1 MNNVNVLDRIQ
12 IIWDIKN
19 IDEPTK
25 SSIVEYVEHGF
36 WKIDSYLKT
45 VLSKTD
51 ESIIL
56 KVYLE
61 KKGTDDYI
69 GSFNFKFPG
78 ILDDFTVDI
87 DEDTPEK
94 WIIQHYLIRGKTC
107 FRKKLKNYMTTPTIK
122 LKEEQLKLNM
132 FANTNSINILFKRIW
147 ACYIKNNQYSEY

>member
-51 ESIIL
+51 ESIML

-94 WIIQHYLIRGKTC
+94 WIIQVITALFDKGKNVLQ
-107 FRKKLKNYMTTPTIK
+107 KKVEK
-122 LKEEQLKLNM
+122 LHDNPHNK
-132 FANTNSINILFKRIW
+132 A
-147 ACYIKNNQYSEY
+147 

>member
-94 WIIQHYLIRGKTC
+94 WIIQVITALFDKGKNVLQ
-107 FRKKLKNYMTTPTIK
+107 KKVEK
-122 LKEEQLKLNM
+122 LHDNPHNK
-132 FANTNSINILFKRIW
+132 A
-147 ACYIKNNQYSEY
+147 

>member
-1 MNNVNVLDRIQ
+1 MNNVSVLDRIQ

-94 WIIQHYLIRGKTC
+94 WIIQVITALFDKGKNVLQ
-107 FRKKLKNYMTTPTIK
+107 KKVEK
-122 LKEEQLKLNM
+122 LHDNPHNK
-132 FANTNSINILFKRIW
+132 A
-147 ACYIKNNQYSEY
+147 

>member
-12 IIWDIKN
+12 IIWYIKN

-94 WIIQHYLIRGKTC
+94 WIIQVITALFDKGKNVLQ
-107 FRKKLKNYMTTPTIK
+107 KKVEK
-122 LKEEQLKLNM
+122 LHDNPHNK
-132 FANTNSINILFKRIW
+132 A
-147 ACYIKNNQYSEY
+147 